1 MTLPA
6 RWDVPEPLA
15 VCEVPATDGASIFV
29 RRHGNPNGPR
39 FVLSHGNGFSI
50 DAYMDLFTRTTLRR
64 TADGTGYELRCPR
77 EYEAQVYDYV
87 YCWSMTVDLDSVPG
101 PIKAIGADPIVPH
114 SYMPS
119 IDVSELQLLDY
130 DFIPETTHLL
140 LLEKPD
146 ACADL
151 ALDFLE
157 SHGLV

>member
-15 VCEVPATDGASIFV
+15 VCEVRAADGASIFV

-39 FVLSHGNGFSI
+39 FVLSHGNGFSRDMESVGHRLGMSARRRRDRFETPEDYAERLSRREVFERLHPAI
-50 DAYMDLFTRTTLRR
+50 MDLFARTTLRR

-77 EYEAQVYDYV
+77 EYEAQ
-87 YCWSMTVDLDSVPG
+87 
-101 PIKAIGADPIVPH
+101 I
-114 SYMPS
+114 
-119 IDVSELQLLDY
+119 Y

-151 ALDFLE
+151 VLDFLE
-157 SHGLV
+157 SRRLV